1 MNERRTVPTA
11 GARCRA
17 LMLDGVLDLPPVGGG
32 DTAERWRALVTLARD
47 DASVA
52 RLAEAH
58 VDGVQILA
66 ESGRAADPAR
76 LLGVWA
82 SEGPDGP
89 VTAELRPGG
98 EMRLRGVKAFCGG
111 AGLVDDALVT
121 ARLAHRAVLLL
132 VPVAGLGP
140 ARIDRS
146 GWATPALADT
156 STALVDLTGLEL
168 DGDAV
173 VGPDGWY
180 TERPGFWHGAI
191 GPAACWAG
199 IAAGLVDHATRHV
212 GPDPHARAHLGA
224 LHAERWAMEAALDRA
239 GDEIDRSPGDG
250 AVGRARALTVRHLV
264 ERGAAE
270 VQERFGRALGPRPLV
285 SDPEVIARDGA
296 LRIYRRQSHA
306 ERDLADLGGLL
317 RASHPF
323 G

>member
-1 MNERRTVPTA
+1 MTDPGSSPTA

-17 LMLDGVLDLPPVGGG
+17 RLLDGGLDLPPVGEGE
-32 DTAERWRALVTLARD
+32 TAGRWRALFALARD
-47 DASVA
+47 DVSVA

-58 VDGVQILA
+58 VDAVQILA

-89 VTAELRPGG
+89 VEAEPRPGG
-98 EMRLRGVKAFCGG
+98 GLRLRGAKAFCGG

-121 ARLAHRAVLLL
+121 ARVAGSVALLL
-132 VPVAGLGP
+132 VPVADLGP

-156 STALVDLTGLEL
+156 STAVVDLTGLEL
-168 DGDAV
+168 DTDAV
-173 VGPDGWY
+173 IGSDGWY
-180 TERPGFWHGAI
+180 TDRRGFWHGAI

-199 IAAGLVDHATRHV
+199 IAAGLVDHAARHA

-224 LHAERWAMEAALDRA
+224 LHAEQWAMEAALDRS
-239 GDEIDRSPGDG
+239 GEEIDRSPGNTTTC
-250 AVGRARALTVRHLV
+250 RTRALTVRHLV
-264 ERGAAE
+264 DRGAAE
-270 VQERFGRALGPRPLV
+270 VQERLGRALGPRPLV
-285 SDPEVIARDGA
+285 SDAEVIARDGA

-306 ERDLADLGGLL
+306 ERDLAALGGLISA
-317 RASHPF
+317 RHPF